1 MTNNANSKIFT
12 NDNCVGCNLC
22 ITNCPCSEANVAL
35 MENGKNKI
43 YIDPDKCIVCGE
55 CVRKCTHGAR
65 DFVDDTE
72 RFFADLKN
80 GVKIS
85 MIVAPAVRSNFD
97 QYEKLLGF
105 LRRQGVAALYDT
117 SFGADICTWAYLR
130 YMTKNNATGL
140 VSQPCPAIVNYVERY
155 TPENLGALAPLHSPA
170 MCTAVYMKKYKDIQG
185 KYAFL
190 SPCIAKKDEFADPNT
205 GDLVQY
211 NVTYKKLVQYMRA
224 HGMDYTTAPATGF
237 DNEQHG
243 LGAIYPLPGGL
254 KANVEQYVDD
264 VWVHQ
269 VEGQPH
275 ACHFL
280 GEYGHRMGEK
290 PFLVDILNCQHGCN
304 IGTGALRGEEESLEV
319 GRALHAAKAQARAS
333 AQGKGLGRRKKQAI
347 PGPDFSKL
355 DKELKLEDFIRRYT
369 AKRVEPI
376 PVNQGMVE
384 AAFQQLRKTTDAQ
397 RRVDCRSC
405 GYPSCLDM
413 ATAVAK
419 NLNHVENCVEY
430 FKSVIDE
437 QREQVAALAQQREE
451 QAEELRRGVEN
462 ILESITESARRMEA
476 TQADVEGINGQ
487 VAVMTDI
494 SSRLTA
500 SVADLVVELKNYDKM
515 GDEIVSISTQ
525 TNLLALNASVEAAR
539 AGVAGKGFE
548 VVAQQMRVL
557 SGQSEK
563 SAKEAMKTNEVI
575 APLLASLHKV
585 SDEVLSESEMIAN
598 NIANIQKIVEELSE
612 LQEEIG
618 RSAETIAEAGRTG
631 GPEEY
636 LPQGPQPVAYLAQ

>member
-1 MTNNANSKIFT
+1 M
-12 NDNCVGCNLC
+12 
-22 ITNCPCSEANVAL
+22 
-35 MENGKNKI
+35 
-43 YIDPDKCIVCGE
+43 
-55 CVRKCTHGAR
+55 
-65 DFVDDTE
+65 
-72 RFFADLKN
+72 
-80 GVKIS
+80 
-85 MIVAPAVRSNFD
+85 
-97 QYEKLLGF
+97 
-105 LRRQGVAALYDT
+105 
-117 SFGADICTWAYLR
+117 
-130 YMTKNNATGL
+130 
-140 VSQPCPAIVNYVERY
+140 
-155 TPENLGALAPLHSPA
+155 
-170 MCTAVYMKKYKDIQG
+170 
-185 KYAFL
+185 
-190 SPCIAKKDEFADPNT
+190 
-205 GDLVQY
+205 
-211 NVTYKKLVQYMRA
+211 
-224 HGMDYTTAPATGF
+224 
-237 DNEQHG
+237 
-243 LGAIYPLPGGL
+243 
-254 KANVEQYVDD
+254 
-264 VWVHQ
+264 
-269 VEGQPH
+269 
-275 ACHFL
+275 
-280 GEYGHRMGEK
+280 
-290 PFLVDILNCQHGCN
+290 
-304 IGTGALRGEEESLEV
+304 
-319 GRALHAAKAQARAS
+319 
-333 AQGKGLGRRKKQAI
+333 
-347 PGPDFSKL
+347 
-355 DKELKLEDFIRRYT
+355 RRYT
-369 AKRVEPI
+369 AKRVQAI

-384 AAFQQLRKTTDAQ
+384 SAFQQLRKTTDAE

-405 GYPSCLDM
+405 GYPSCIDM

-437 QREQVAALAQQREE
+437 QREQVALLAQQREE

-487 VAVMTDI
+487 VAVMTGI
-494 SSRLTA
+494 SGRLTA

-575 APLLASLHKV
+575 ALLLASLHKV
-585 SDEVLSESEMIAN
+585 SDEVLSESEMIAG

-631 GPEEY
+631 GPEGN